1 MVVCNHSTFTIPSKM
16 SIEGFTTKELS
27 DIGEMCDSKCSAV
40 TALPKSSSGHE
51 PLNVS
56 QQIHMCA
63 TAVKGVSNFEFATF
77 FLLNYSLRHFVV
89 KI

>member
-1 MVVCNHSTFTIPSKM
+1 M

-56 QQIHMCA
+56 QQIRMCA
-63 TAVKGVSNFEFATF
+63 TAVKGVSNIEVATF
-77 FLLNYSLRHFVV
+77 FFLIIRFAILSVRYNFICPIL
-89 KI
+89 